1 MIPGRFKTSYSFYFP
16 FKNRIV
22 LGILYWFAFLPSR
35 IKFTTFG
42 RIIYSDSFL
51 NLRESFVRTE
61 EIDPFDDSKLRYVVR
76 VYKYDPKRK
85 QIVPTRV
92 TASTTLRGAKKL
104 ASEIADKTGLT
115 YSQDPSWD
123 IKEYVTIYGYRA
135 FADYEKARVRS
146 WRHKRGGG

>member
-22 LGILYWFAFLPSR
+22 LRILNWFAFLPFR
-35 IKFTTFG
+35 ISLTTFG
-42 RIIYSDSFL
+42 RIIQSDSFL
-51 NLRESFVRTE
+51 NLRETFVRTK

-104 ASEIADKTGLT
+104 ASEVAGKTGLT
-115 YSQDPSWD
+115 YSQDPVWD
-123 IKEYVTIYGYRA
+123 LKE
-135 FADYEKARVRS
+135 
-146 WRHKRGGG
+146 